1 MRVAGIMSGTSADG
15 IDVAIVEVTER
26 EAVLR
31 TRLGKKQSRPV
42 LLQDNSGAM
51 LAEGASKDPR
61 IKPVAFHSVPYPKP
75 VREAI
80 LAVSNSMTHT
90 ATISRLSFLL
100 GELYASA
107 VHETCRR
114 CSVALDSISLLGMH
128 GQTIFHESEPVE
140 YLGRRVASTLQIGE
154 AAVVAERTGLWV
166 ISNFRE
172 RDIAAGG
179 KGAPLV
185 PLVDYL
191 LFRDRRAGRVALNIG
206 GIANITVIPAAAER
220 GDVVAFDTGPGN
232 MVIDALVT
240 RMTDGRQHYDRDGR
254 IARKG
259 KIHARLLDSM
269 LSDPY
274 FAFDPPKTAGR
285 EQFGRDFVNGLI
297 GTGVPLPDLIATAA
311 ELTARSIARSI
322 TGAISEEDHIRE
334 VIVSGGGVHN
344 RQIMKRLGEL
354 LPDFTVNSSEA
365 HGIDPD
371 AKEAIAFAVLAY
383 EFIQG
388 RPGNLPSATGARHPA
403 ILGKSSP
410 VC

>member
-1 MRVAGIMSGTSADG
+1 MKVAGVMSGTSADG
-15 IDVAIVEVTER
+15 IDVAIVDI
-26 EAVLR
+26 
-31 TRLGKKQSRPV
+31 K
-42 LLQDNSGAM
+42 
-51 LAEGASKDPR
+51 EGAKGLK
-61 IKPVAFHSVPYPKP
+61 IKPIAFHSISYPKL

-90 ATISRLSFLL
+90 ATIGRLSFLL
-100 GELYASA
+100 GELYAAA
-107 VHETCRR
+107 VHDTCSRGG
-114 CSVALDSISLLGMH
+114 VPMDSISLLGMH

-140 YLGRRVASTLQIGE
+140 YLGRRIASTLQIGE

-185 PLVDYL
+185 PLIDYL

-220 GDVVAFDTGPGN
+220 GEIIAFDTGPGN
-232 MVIDALVT
+232 MVIDALVVH
-240 RMTDGRQHYDRDGR
+240 MTGGRQHYDRDGR

-259 KIHARLLDSM
+259 NIHARLLDSM
-269 LSDPY
+269 LGDPY
-274 FAFDPPKTAGR
+274 FAFGPPKTAGR

-297 GTGVPLPDLIATAA
+297 ATGLPLPDLVATAS
-311 ELTARSIARSI
+311 ELTAQSIARAI
-322 TGAISEEDHIRE
+322 TTSVSEGDNVRE
-334 VIVSGGGVHN
+334 VIASGGGVHN
-344 RQIMKRLGEL
+344 RQIMKRLHEL
-354 LPDFTVNSSEA
+354 LPQFILNSSA
-365 HGIDPD
+365 GHGIDPD
-371 AKEAIAFAVLAY
+371 AKEAIAFALLAY

-403 ILGKSSP
+403 LLGKSSP